1 MALCPA
7 SILACGMR
15 VTLLDDLG
23 NVADV
28 PNNYWV
34 TANLIEIQTSP
45 EIEAGTDLTMKSGCD
60 AIIAAYR
67 GPDLFKRFNF
77 ELSLGA
83 LEPGLLSLMLG
94 GSVILDGTDPIG
106 MGWPN
111 QTTCAGEP
119 PPFVAL
125 EVWSYSWDCLG
136 QAPGTPYIHWTW
148 PMTRW
153 QIGQSVLGASD
164 FFRPALTGF
173 SLANGQWGE
182 GPYGDGPGEDIP
194 ELGAF
199 WFTAEAPPAAAC
211 AYQSVTPAS

>member
-23 NVADV
+23 NVAAT

-34 TANLIEIQTSP
+34 TSNLIEITTSP
-45 EIEAGTDLTMKSGCD
+45 EVEAGTDLTMKAGCD
-60 AIIAAYR
+60 CIIATYR

-77 ELSLGA
+77 ELSLGT

-94 GSVILDGTDPIG
+94 GSVILSGTDPIG

-111 QTTCAGEP
+111 QVECTDEP
-119 PPFVAL
+119 PPKVAL
-125 EVWSYSWDCLG
+125 EVWSYAWEGSG
-136 QAPGTPYIHWTW
+136 QAAGLPYIHWTW
-148 PMTRW
+148 PATRW
-153 QIGQSVLGASD
+153 QIGQSVLGATD

-173 SLANGQWGE
+173 SFGNPLWGE
-182 GPYGDGPGEDIP
+182 GPYGDGPGEDVP

-199 WFTAEAPPAAAC
+199 WFTADAPPDGEC
-211 AYQSVTPAS
+211 AYQTITPAS